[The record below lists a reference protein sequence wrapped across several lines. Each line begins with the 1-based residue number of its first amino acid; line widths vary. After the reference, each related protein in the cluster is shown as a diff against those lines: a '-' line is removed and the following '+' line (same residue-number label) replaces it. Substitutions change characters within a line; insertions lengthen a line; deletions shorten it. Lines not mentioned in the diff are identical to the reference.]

1 MMRLAVLASHEG
13 STLQALIDA
22 CANRELDAQ
31 VVLVISNNSQAGALR
46 RADVAGI
53 ERHHISGKTHVSQ
66 EGADHAMAAA
76 LNDAQVDWVLLLG
89 YMKKMGDNVL
99 SQYSGRIINTH
110 PALLPASKQGRFRQL
125 SQATKLTKMGGDCYL
140 FGMLAMGALDL
151 GVEAGLNA
159 YDIQALMPIVR
170 GAGGVVTGLE
180 GGNPSL
186 GGTVLASATQALHSE
201 AMTLLGSA

>member
-1 MMRLAVLASHEG
+1 MRLAVLASHEG

-46 RADVAGI
+46 RADVVGI

-89 YMKKMGDNVL
+89 YIKKMGDNVL

-110 PALLPASKQGRFRQL
+110 PALLPAFGGQGFFGRKVHEAVHAAGVAESGATLHLVGSEYDTGPIIAQVTVPVSTDDDVDAIEHRVKAAEKKLLLDTLKDIGSGKTL
-125 SQATKLTKMGGDCYL
+125 SC
-140 FGMLAMGALDL
+140 
-151 GVEAGLNA
+151 
-159 YDIQALMPIVR
+159 
-170 GAGGVVTGLE
+170 
-180 GGNPSL
+180 
-186 GGTVLASATQALHSE
+186 
-201 AMTLLGSA
+201 